1 MSLEKS
7 PRTKQAPVS
16 QAAGAT
22 MKYDSSDINNLS
34 DQHPLLKPTI
44 DVVFKMMFGA
54 SEMEVNIGN

>member
-1 MSLEKS
+1 
-7 PRTKQAPVS
+7 
-16 QAAGAT
+16 
-22 MKYDSSDINNLS
+22 MKYNSIDINNLS